1 MFVTSY
7 SILVYS
13 MIRKFHGLIEM
24 LAMFVLLSLS
34 LVFPKAIL
42 WFHDFEMSS
51 RLLYIGFR
59 FSSGKTWQ
67 DLAWFGALQLYV
79 YIMSTAYV

>member
-1 MFVTSY
+1 MMFVTSY

-51 RLLYIGFR
+51 RLL
-59 FSSGKTWQ
+59 
-67 DLAWFGALQLYV
+67 
-79 YIMSTAYV
+79 